1 MKTAWARLIRFEA
14 TDGRILYGEPILPRE
29 DFDLGDTDEQTG
41 LKARVIQG
49 NDLYDESGA
58 TKVTDEIV
66 TVKELLGPLTS
77 DTVPIIRAIG
87 LNYLAHR
94 KVYTAP
100 ATDLQLIMSQCVRRA
115 SQHRPIPPCS

>member
-1 MKTAWARLIRFEA
+1 MKTTWSRLIRFEA
-14 TDGRILYGEPILPRE
+14 SDGRILYGEPILPHE
-29 DFDLGDTDEQTG
+29 NFDLGNTDERTG

-49 NDLYDESGA
+49 DDLYDESGA

-77 DTVPIIRAIG
+77 ATVPIIRAIG

-94 KVYTAP
+94 KST
-100 ATDLQLIMSQCVRRA
+100 QLEPRTPS
-115 SQHRPIPPCS
+115 